1 MIKNTLSIALAFAAV
16 LTALSGC
23 AKKAQQ
29 TRQIP
34 PAAVVLGDVVQQD
47 VFSFIDTL
55 GTVNS
60 FKSVKVVPQVTGQ
73 IVKINFKQGD
83 YVKEGDILAE
93 IDKSRYRANVLA
105 AEAQVEMAK
114 SQLKIDT
121 LDMQR
126 NKKLAEQDFVSK
138 QTYDALV
145 SKVQS
150 DEAALKSAEADLEL
164 AKINL
169 NWCDVR
175 APISGKAGFF
185 NIDLGNI
192 VNANNASS
200 MITTIEETRKL
211 YVDFFIPAAR
221 HFEVQSAMKN
231 SPDGLEL
238 EVSYVADKV
247 SQKRSAKA
255 RVEAVENRSRYSSS
269 TLVLR
274 AVLDNKDFVFWPD
287 QPVKVILNLKK
298 IENAVLVPNAAIQVD
313 NVGHF
318 VYVAKKAEGALY
330 KISKVQVKVGQL
342 YPDGNYL
349 VEGLQKGDKVV
360 MYGQLRVADG
370 ALAYA
375 STPQGIPIAED
386 GKPIAD
392 PVKIKEFLGQVTV
405 QKAEIDFKSQKSAPS
420 EK

>member
-1 MIKNTLSIALAFAAV
+1 MIKNTLSIALAFAV

-29 TRQIP
+29 VRQIP
-34 PAAVVLGDVVQQD
+34 PAAVVLGDVVQKD

-55 GTVNS
+55 GTANS

-105 AEAQVEMAK
+105 AEAQAEMAK

-200 MITTIEETRKL
+200 MITTIEETRRL
-211 YVDFFIPAAR
+211 YVDFFIPSSR

-231 SPDGLEL
+231 SPEGLEL
-238 EVSYVADKV
+238 DVSYVAGKV

-255 RVEAVENRSRYSSS
+255 KVEAVENRSRYSSS

-274 AVLDNKDFVFWPD
+274 AVLDNKDLVFWPD
-287 QPVKVILNLKK
+287 QPVKVVLNLQK

-318 VYVAKKAEGALY
+318 VYVAKKAGDALY

-342 YPDGNYL
+342 YPDGSYL
-349 VEGLQKGDKVV
+349 VEGLNKGDKVV

-375 STPQGIPIAED
+375 ATAQGVPIAED

-392 PVKIKEFLGQVTV
+392 PAKIREFLA
-405 QKAEIDFKSQKSAPS
+405 KATERKAKMASQAQKSSPS
-420 EK
+420 AK